1 MPWEN
6 SEEQMNIP
14 REMRIHVQ
22 RVFAIPAPHNMP
34 PPPQD
39 TMGPFAPP
47 PPPQPREQNEQPAV
61 LHQFVP
67 QPAPTQE
74 LEQPEQKMQME
85 NAGGPVQMSLPWE
98 LTPEDLHIIHRTAQD
113 AAAQRRDQQMDSDMQ
128 EVKTIVNTLAAAAA
142 EAEAEAEVHA
152 QAEAEADRR
161 RAEANRRQ
169 AEEQRQVPQEAVQ
182 LSREPRTLLLQQDV
196 DERPHCQHATALCA
210 QRRRVAP
217 PREAREAL
225 RVQLRLK
232 HVKHCAALRC
242 VRRQPRPRRNLHSPL
257 MRGIKA
263 GVRITCRNDQQEA
276 HPGEAVRSRGSGELV
291 AAQPPSAPPAPPAL
305 CPPFSDNAAFAS
317 CAWL

>member
-1 MPWEN
+1 MNVHEPCSTCAADSATQRLAAQGDYHAVVVACYHGLSSNHEQMPWEN
-6 SEEQMNIP
+6 SEEQMNNP

-85 NAGGPVQMSLPWE
+85 GAGGPVQMSLPWE

-152 QAEAEADRR
+152 QAEADRR
-161 RAEANRRQ
+161 QAEVDRRQ
-169 AEEQRQVPQEAVQ
+169 AEEQRPVPQEAVQ
-182 LSREPRTLLLQQDV
+182 LSRAPRTLLLQQDV
-196 DERPHCQHATALCA
+196 DERPHYM
-210 QRRRVAP
+210 
-217 PREAREAL
+217 
-225 RVQLRLK
+225 
-232 HVKHCAALRC
+232 
-242 VRRQPRPRRNLHSPL
+242 QPRS
-257 MRGIKA
+257 
-263 GVRITCRNDQQEA
+263 
-276 HPGEAVRSRGSGELV
+276 VRSV
-291 AAQPPSAPPAPPAL
+291 DAL
-305 CPPFSDNAAFAS
+305 LHREKRVKRCACS
-317 CAWL
+317 CA